1 MNGMDEPTVTISR
14 PEDISTPSR
23 MDRVDSRI
31 LRKLNTVLSEVLENG
46 LICEHGESGSE
57 ELLAETMGLLGRIS
71 DTLARAGGLPEK
83 QSFKETEAK
92 SSSETGK
99 YADESDILAFSLACV
114 SDAIFIVDKAATV
127 IACNGAAEKL
137 CDTSAER
144 LRGKL
149 VSEILTLIDE
159 STLEECH
166 DPSAD
171 IFAGDKPR
179 ERRCTMSIE
188 GMAERTV
195 IVRGEVMPGRDGE
208 VRGMALIIRDCTRQ
222 EQLEEEL
229 LRIRKL
235 ESVGMLAGGIA
246 HDFNNILTGIITNL
260 FMARMS
266 ACQNEE
272 ACNLIA
278 DAEKAAFRA
287 TRLTKQLLTFS
298 QGGAPVKEKTS
309 VGQLIEETVGF
320 SLSGSNVD
328 YKLHFSEELH
338 QVEVD
343 KGQIDQVLH
352 NLIMNA
358 AQAMPEGGTV
368 TISAE
373 NWNSAKVISQE
384 DRSPV
389 PTEPLMEGE
398 YVRISVRDEGPGIPR
413 KHLGKIFDPYF
424 STKEGGSGLGL
435 TIAYSIVKKHGG
447 HMEVES
453 QPGHGSVFSFYIPA
467 IIDMESEEKSEP
479 VIQSIERGNILV
491 MDDDVI
497 IRTVV
502 DKLLKKSGYNV
513 VSVTNGSDALQA
525 YIDAFNRGKRFEFV
539 IMDLTIPGGMG
550 GKETVLKMKEFDR
563 NAKVIVFSGYSNDP
577 ILTNYR
583 DYGFDGVLRKP
594 FSTDELIRLI
604 QNIG

>member
-14 PEDISTPSR
+14 PEDINSPS
-23 MDRVDSRI
+23 
-31 LRKLNTVLSEVLENG
+31 G
-46 LICEHGESGSE
+46 
-57 ELLAETMGLLGRIS
+57 
-71 DTLARAGGLPEK
+71 AGT
-83 QSFKETEAK
+83 SV
-92 SSSETGK
+92 
-99 YADESDILAFSLACV
+99 DESDLLAFSLSCV
-114 SDAIFIVDKAATV
+114 SDAIFIVDKAGAV
-127 IACNGAAEKL
+127 IASNGAAEKL
-137 CDTSAER
+137 CGISAGT
-144 LRGKL
+144 LRGKRI
-149 VSEILTLIDE
+149 SEILTLIDE

-171 IFAGDKPR
+171 IFVGEKPK
-179 ERRCTMSIE
+179 ERRCTMSIK
-188 GMAERTV
+188 GMDERTV
-195 IVRGEVMPGRDGE
+195 IVRGEVMPGRDGKAS
-208 VRGMALIIRDCTRQ
+208 GMALVIRDCTRQ

-328 YKLHFSEELH
+328 YKLNFSEELR

-373 NWNSAKVISQE
+373 NWNSSMETGKE
-384 DRSPV
+384 NRSTV
-389 PTEPLMEGE
+389 ASGPLMDGE

-424 STKEGGSGLGL
+424 STKAGSSGLGL
-435 TIAYSIVKKHGG
+435 TTAYSIVKKHGG
-447 HMEVES
+447 HMDVES
-453 QPGHGSVFSFYIPA
+453 QPGRGSVFSFYLPA
-467 IIDMESEEKSEP
+467 LPDVEEGEEKREK
-479 VIQSIERGNILV
+479 VVRNIERGNILV

-513 VSVTNGSDALQA
+513 MSVTNGADALQA
-525 YIDAFNRGKRFEFV
+525 YMAAFNRNEPFQFV

-563 NAKVIVFSGYSNDP
+563 NARVIVFSGYSNDP

-594 FSTDELIRLI
+594 FSTDELMRLI
-604 QNIG
+604 QTIGDKDH